1 MVACRIDSHQ
11 LREGMLLEA
20 KGFHFVEM
28 VVRLE
33 LDSSPTRAEADP
45 GIVVLPARPEDLPA
59 IGRIAEIA
67 FVTDRFSVDPR
78 LPRGASGTRYRRW
91 VEATPNH
98 PTQRLFKVEADHTLA
113 AFFITE
119 LQPDGICH
127 WHLTAVDPE
136 LHGRGLG
143 KRIWRTMLVH
153 AWGAGARRI
162 TTVISALNTTVV
174 NLYAGLGFCF
184 HSPSTTYHWIRD

>member
-1 MVACRIDSHQ
+1 MVACRIDSNR
-11 LREGMLLEA
+11 LREGMLLET
-20 KGFHFVEM
+20 KGFHFVEI

-33 LDSSPTRAEADP
+33 LDIAPPRGEADP
-45 GIVVLPARPEDLPA
+45 RIIVTPARPEDLPT
-59 IGRIAEIA
+59 IGRIAETA

-91 VEATPNH
+91 VEATPAH
-98 PTQRLFKVEADHTLA
+98 PTQRLFKVEADHVPA

-119 LQPDGICH
+119 LHPDGTCH
-127 WHLTAVDPE
+127 WHLTAVDPG

-153 AWGAGARRI
+153 AREAGARRI

-174 NLYAGLGFCF
+174 NLYAGLGFRF